1 MLDEAS
7 DAVHALKKKEDA
19 AALLTSNV
27 TSKFNKVCLRMY
39 SETANKHC
47 IVRLLTNTNTKL
59 YI

>member
-39 SETANKHC
+39 SETANKH
-47 IVRLLTNTNTKL
+47 
-59 YI
+59 